1 MRLNDL
7 GGAFDEISRAVLPP
21 FLAFVTAIARSTYY
35 RRKRWPARFLEGTLM
50 ALATVAV
57 RPALVY
63 VGMSDDMAIFFGVLF
78 GFVGVD
84 TLSDWINRIAERELT
99 KRP

>member
-7 GGAFDEISRAVLPP
+7 GGAADEISRAA
-21 FLAFVTAIARSTYY
+21 LAPILTFITAVARSMYY
-35 RRKRWPARFLEGTLM
+35 GRKRWPSRMMEGVLL
-50 ALATVAV
+50 ALATVAI

-63 VGMSDDMAIFFGVLF
+63 VGMSDDMAVFFGVAM

-84 TLSDWINRIAERELT
+84 TLSDWI
-99 KRP
+99 KRWGNSKIPGQG

>member
-7 GGAFDEISRAVLPP
+7 GGAADEIARAAVAPI
-21 FLAFVTAIARSTYY
+21 LAFLTAIARSVYY
-35 RRKRWPARFLEGTLM
+35 GRKRWPSRIMEGVLL
-50 ALATVAV
+50 ALATVAI

-63 VGMSDDMAIFFGVLF
+63 IGMSDDMAVFFGVAM

-84 TLSDWINRIAERELT
+84 TLSEWIRRWGDQQVS
-99 KRP
+99 KR